1 MLLKDNEGQANT
13 VAQFFGVRHATT
25 KYRPKLTVEY
35 YDRPAKAVSV
45 KMTPEYVKPGQK
57 TKLEWSG
64 ITARRFKRCTVPFCR
79 VR

>member
-1 MLLKDNEGQANT
+1 MHNS
-13 VAQFFGVRHATT
+13 FGVRHATT

-64 ITARRFKRCTVPFCR
+64 ITAGDLSAVQYRSVEYDGKE
-79 VR
+79 